1 MKKIL
6 ILLLIIIG
14 FTSCK
19 KKETFHKI
27 GYEITF
33 LDKPSYGS
41 SNFFDVSAKP
51 FDANNPPSIDRTTT
65 KVWKYEYY
73 QLKDGDKVQFGAF
86 GQLDYYYEMRV
97 YIDDKEVSYLRAVVG
112 HYNYYATSIE
122 EKHGLN
128 DETSDTSPYIEFVY
142 HEN

>member
-14 FTSCK
+14 FTSCQ
-19 KKETFHKI
+19 KKEVLHKV
-27 GYEITF
+27 GFEVTF
-33 LDKPSYGS
+33 LDKPRYGS
-41 SNFFDVSAKP
+41 SNFFDVYP
-51 FDANNPPSIDRTTT
+51 YPYDPNNRPQIDREVT

-73 QLKDGDKVQFGAF
+73 QLKDGDKVEFVAA

-97 YIDDKEVSYLRAVVG
+97 YIDDVEVSYLRAVVS
-112 HYNYYATSIE
+112 HYNYYATLVE
-122 EKHGLN
+122 ERRGLS
-128 DETSDTSPYIEFVY
+128 DETSKTAPSIKFIY